1 MTDCTNLAVDDRV
14 CINNAT
20 VGAVVKALSK
30 YVEVR
35 MVVGGLIV
43 GYTRKYSRRDGFEWG
58 GSSGWTRNYIEP
70 WDEEK
75 HAPAV
80 ARQDLKLAREN
91 ISRHVAKSADKLSL
105 EQINEIKA
113 ILFKAEG
120 TE

>member
-14 CINNAT
+14 CVNRVAL
-20 VGAVVKALSK
+20 GSVVRVLGR

-35 MVVGGLIV
+35 HEEC
-43 GYTRKYSRRDGFEWG
+43 TRKYSRRDGFEWG
-58 GSSGWTRNYIEP
+58 GGTWNQNIIEP

-75 HAPAV
+75 HAPLV
-80 ARQDLKLAREN
+80 AKHDLKLARLY
-91 ISRHVAKSADKLSL
+91 ISRHVAKHADKLSI
-105 EQINEIKA
+105 EQINEIKE